1 MCHFGPFRDI
11 FGGNSFSEISDD
23 FYALK
28 LLFLPFFDQTIRNS
42 QKMSIAVFQLFERN
56 HYVPKALWYYYIMIS
71 DIVIGKLKISRP
83 PELLKICTI
92 WRFTLL
98 DVISRNVYIRH
109 SPKAVFNFSLEGAL
123 LPWAGFEPMS
133 SHGH

>member
-56 HYVPKALWYYYIMIS
+56 HYVPKALWYMVYYISYM
-71 DIVIGKLKISRP
+71 
-83 PELLKICTI
+83 
-92 WRFTLL
+92 
-98 DVISRNVYIRH
+98 Y
-109 SPKAVFNFSLEGAL
+109 LETGIQEFVCAYK
-123 LPWAGFEPMS
+123 S
-133 SHGH
+133 V

>member
-56 HYVPKALWYYYIMIS
+56 HYVPKALWLHQNKAPSIGQTS
-71 DIVIGKLKISRP
+71 HWGTIV
-83 PELLKICTI
+83 
-92 WRFTLL
+92 
-98 DVISRNVYIRH
+98 
-109 SPKAVFNFSLEGAL
+109 
-123 LPWAGFEPMS
+123 
-133 SHGH
+133 

>member
-56 HYVPKALWYYYIMIS
+56 HYVPKALWYNH
-71 DIVIGKLKISRP
+71 VIRLAKNTISRSLKFCP
-83 PELLKICTI
+83 IPYLLKM
-92 WRFTLL
+92 TL
-98 DVISRNVYIRH
+98 I
-109 SPKAVFNFSLEGAL
+109 K
-123 LPWAGFEPMS
+123 
-133 SHGH
+133 

>member
-56 HYVPKALWYYYIMIS
+56 HYVPKALCLNYICFGFMEKCVEFCNS
-71 DIVIGKLKISRP
+71 KLIKTCTMFACQKHP
-83 PELLKICTI
+83 FFYKTYLL
-92 WRFTLL
+92 
-98 DVISRNVYIRH
+98 NE
-109 SPKAVFNFSLEGAL
+109 ANF
-123 LPWAGFEPMS
+123 
-133 SHGH
+133 

>member
-56 HYVPKALWYYYIMIS
+56 HYVPKALCLYV
-71 DIVIGKLKISRP
+71 DIFFGIYKKPFIQIIFRKTPLGNR
-83 PELLKICTI
+83 
-92 WRFTLL
+92 
-98 DVISRNVYIRH
+98 Y
-109 SPKAVFNFSLEGAL
+109 
-123 LPWAGFEPMS
+123 
-133 SHGH
+133 

>member
-56 HYVPKALWYYYIMIS
+56 HYGTTIFESHLAPIY
-71 DIVIGKLKISRP
+71 KLKGP
-83 PELLKICTI
+83 
-92 WRFTLL
+92 
-98 DVISRNVYIRH
+98 N
-109 SPKAVFNFSLEGAL
+109 
-123 LPWAGFEPMS
+123 
-133 SHGH
+133 